1 MHFRH
6 NLPGRFIMPEQYYS
20 MMEVPLIN
28 YSNKLK
34 RNLNEFLTL
43 SRFSVRPPPLICL
56 YFSVVSCLPF
66 SSPSSRTP
74 YTPSYPPRTRLVAA
88 LCDLCSHCS
97 ISTSRSQPFTATIQQ
112 QQSHTHPSKKKRPL
126 APFANQ
132 LRAIW
137 ARMLQESYYNI
148 ITVFICQVM
157 FLMWRFHNI

>member
-1 MHFRH
+1 
-6 NLPGRFIMPEQYYS
+6 MPEQHYS
-20 MMEVPLIN
+20 MMEVSLIN

-66 SSPSSRTP
+66 SSPSSCTP

-112 QQSHTHPSKKKRPL
+112 QQSHTHPSKKKKTSCSLCQPIKSHL
-126 APFANQ
+126 GSHA
-132 LRAIW
+132 
-137 ARMLQESYYNI
+137 ARKLLQYHNCFYFPSY
-148 ITVFICQVM
+148 VFDVEIPQY
-157 FLMWRFHNI
+157 LKTKSLLWQ